1 MSQHFLRSAAYRDLT
16 LASIYALSDQEIH
29 DLFARL
35 RWNSTT
41 HQACPACGVFDRHH
55 LRRSRQQWRC
65 KACGRDF
72 SVTSATVFAN
82 RKKPLRSILI
92 AAFFFVTGVKGI
104 ASLGLGRMNDCS
116 MKAAHAL
123 QGKLRESI
131 LRTQDLRPLTGVVEI
146 DGGYFGG
153 KPRKPNC
160 RGRRNDKLIVDRL
173 TGRLGGKRHAGLSR
187 RNQDKR
193 RNKRVVM
200 VLRQRGTKP
209 RQGAVRTIT
218 AVTHSENERDI
229 LHLVRQYVSPD
240 ARIETDDNPSYNCLA
255 ATHEHEAV
263 RHGRE
268 YVRADGVNDNQA
280 ESYFTRLRR
289 WELGVGH
296 GVHRTYL
303 ADYAAEMGWRE
314 DHRRHTIRQQV
325 EGLLTKALRLGHSR
339 WWRGYYQGKRRGKE
353 ILMNKDV
360 NHVDLSNGGNDQ

>member
-16 LASIYALSDQEIH
+16 LTSIYAMSDQEVH

-35 RWNSTT
+35 RWNSAT
-41 HQACPACGVFDRHH
+41 HQACPGCGVWDQHH
-55 LRRSRQQWRC
+55 PRPKRQQWRC
-65 KACGRDF
+65 KTCGRDF

-82 RKKPLRSILI
+82 RKKSLRSILV
-92 AAFFFVTGVKGI
+92 AAFFYVTGVKGI

-131 LRTQDLRPLTGVVEI
+131 LRTQDLTPLTGVVEI

-153 KPRKPNC
+153 KPRKPNR
-160 RGRRNDKLIVDRL
+160 RGRRNEELIVDRVA
-173 TGRLGGKRHAGLSR
+173 GRLRGKRHAGLSR

-200 VLRQRGTKP
+200 VLRQRGSKAKE
-209 RQGAVRTIT
+209 GAVRTIT
-218 AVTHSENERDI
+218 VVTHSENERDI
-229 LHLVRQYVSPD
+229 AQLVRLYVSPD
-240 ARIETDDNPSYNCLA
+240 ARIETDDNPAYAGLA

-296 GVHRTYL
+296 GVHKEYL
-303 ADYAAEMGWRE
+303 ADYAAEMAWRE
-314 DHRRHTIRQQV
+314 DHRRRTIRQQV
-325 EGLLTKALRLGHSR
+325 ESVLTKALRIGCSR

-353 ILMNKDV
+353 ILMNKGL
-360 NHVDLSNGGNDQ
+360 NHVDLSGSGNDQ